1 MKIGF
6 DSALGINV
14 GFGHF
19 KRCIAIANILADL
32 SYEIDFVIPS
42 SKYDVF
48 VDKEKF
54 KIRRCFR
61 KVDNYDIIFTDRY
74 DLDEFILASYKKI
87 CNKLIRIDDSESKLK
102 TDRFSDVIING
113 NPYGKEET
121 YRGRVRNDCLL
132 LVGPDYIPMDKNF
145 CFARNR
151 YKIRTKVKQILIT
164 FGASAK
170 GVIFGREI
178 CRMISDSNTNEGSM
192 ILKGKRPEQTGSI
205 IVKFVPFTEKIYDVF
220 SDSDIAVCSSSSTCW
235 QLAAVGVPFITF
247 MTAQNQSAA
256 FDHVQLRKI
265 GIALQHE
272 AIENGKLLDTINTL
286 TYDQR
291 QEYSLRGR
299 RVIDCKGA
307 QRIVKKLHELI
318 L

>member
-6 DSALGINV
+6 DPALGINI

-19 KRCIAIANILADL
+19 KRCIAIANMLADL

-42 SKYDVF
+42 AKYDGF
-48 VDKEKF
+48 IDKEKF

-61 KVDNYDIIFTDRY
+61 KVDDYDVIFTDRY
-74 DLDEFILASYKKI
+74 DLDEFILASYNKI
-87 CNKLIRIDDSESKLK
+87 CNKLIRIDDSESKMK

-132 LVGPDYIPMDKNF
+132 LVGPDYIPMDENF
-145 CFARNR
+145 CFVRNR
-151 YKIRTKVKQILIT
+151 YKIRTEVKQILIT
-164 FGASAK
+164 FGVSAR

-178 CRMISDSNTNEGSM
+178 CRMISDSNTNEESL
-192 ILKGKRPEQTGSI
+192 ILKGTSSI
-205 IVKFVPFTEKIYDVF
+205 NVKFVPFTDKIYDVF

-272 AIENGKLLDTINTL
+272 AIENGKLLDTLNTL

>member
-6 DSALGINV
+6 DPALGINI

-19 KRCIAIANILADL
+19 KRCIAIANMLADL

-42 SKYDVF
+42 AKYDGF

-61 KVDNYDIIFTDRY
+61 KVDDYDVIFTDRY
-74 DLDEFILASYKKI
+74 DLDELILASYNKI
-87 CNKLIRIDDSESKLK
+87 CNKLIRIDDSESKMK

-132 LVGPDYIPMDKNF
+132 LVGPNYIPMDENF
-145 CFARNR
+145 CFVRNR
-151 YKIRTKVKQILIT
+151 YKIRTEVKQILIT
-164 FGASAK
+164 FGVSAR

-178 CRMISDSNTNEGSM
+178 CRMISDSNTNEESL
-192 ILKGKRPEQTGSI
+192 ILKGTRGSI
-205 IVKFVPFTEKIYDVF
+205 NVKFVPFTEKIYDLF

>member
-1 MKIGF
+1 
-6 DSALGINV
+6 
-14 GFGHF
+14 
-19 KRCIAIANILADL
+19 
-32 SYEIDFVIPS
+32 
-42 SKYDVF
+42 
-48 VDKEKF
+48 
-54 KIRRCFR
+54 
-61 KVDNYDIIFTDRY
+61 
-74 DLDEFILASYKKI
+74 
-87 CNKLIRIDDSESKLK
+87 
-102 TDRFSDVIING
+102 DRFSDVIING

-145 CFARNR
+145 CFVRNR
-151 YKIRTKVKQILIT
+151 YKIRTEVKQILIT
-164 FGASAK
+164 FGVSAR

-178 CRMISDSNTNEGSM
+178 CRMISDSNTNEESL
-192 ILKGKRPEQTGSI
+192 ILKGTRPEQTGSI
-205 IVKFVPFTEKIYDVF
+205 NVKFVPFTEKIYDVF

>member
-6 DSALGINV
+6 DPALGINI

-19 KRCIAIANILADL
+19 KRCLAIANMLADL

-42 SKYDVF
+42 ANYDVF
-48 VDKEKF
+48 VDKGKF
-54 KIRRCFR
+54 RIRRCFR
-61 KVDNYDIIFTDRY
+61 KVDNYDVIVTDRY

-87 CNKLIRIDDSESKLK
+87 CDKLIRLDDSEVKMN

-121 YRGRVRNDCLL
+121 YRGHVRKDCLL
-132 LVGPDYIPMDKNF
+132 LVGPDYIPMDNNF
-145 CFARNR
+145 CLVRNR
-151 YKIRTKVKQILIT
+151 YTIRTEVKQILVT
-164 FGASAK
+164 FGVSAR

-178 CRMISDSNTNEGSM
+178 CRMISDSDTNEESL
-192 ILKGKRPEQTGSI
+192 ILKGTGPEQTGSI
-205 IVKFVPFTEKIYDVF
+205 KVRFVPFTDKIYDVF
-220 SDSDIAVCSSSSTCW
+220 SDSDIAICSSSSTCW

-247 MTAQNQSAA
+247 MTAENQSAA

-272 AIENGKLLDTINTL
+272 AIENGKLLETIKSL
-286 TYDQR
+286 SYDQR
-291 QEYSLRGR
+291 HEYWLRGR
-299 RVIDCKGA
+299 LVIDCKGA
-307 QRIVKKLHELI
+307 HRIAKQLQKLI